1 MAGLLRGKVAKLI
14 DTYTVAL
21 NIGKDKGVEKGMKF
35 AILCPTLKIED
46 PDTHEELGELNF
58 IKARIEVTEIFDRF
72 CLAESSETIVEALL
86 PFPSFYAGPRAATKK
101 LTSSPE
107 LDKTIRVGDDVEQ
120 ILEKPKS
127 S

>member
-1 MAGLLRGKVAKLI
+1 MASPLRGKVANLI

-35 AILCPTLKIED
+35 TILCPTLKIDD
-46 PDTHEELGELNF
+46 PETHEELGELTF
-58 IKARIEVTEIFDRF
+58 IKARIEVTEVFDRF
-72 CLAESSETIVEALL
+72 CLAQSFETILETLL
-86 PFPSFYAGPRAATKK
+86 PFPSFYAEPRAATKK